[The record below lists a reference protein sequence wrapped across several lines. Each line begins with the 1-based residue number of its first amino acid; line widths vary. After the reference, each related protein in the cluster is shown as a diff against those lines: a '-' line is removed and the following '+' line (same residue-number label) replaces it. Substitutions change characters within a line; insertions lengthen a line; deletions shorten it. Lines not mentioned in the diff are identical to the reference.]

1 MISLASEFTDGK
13 GRHAHGW
20 LFYDADCEFCTR
32 LARWVAPRL
41 RKHEFGVAPLQDRRV
56 RELLGLS
63 PEALMREMHVV
74 LEDGSQFGGADAAVA
89 LAARIWWAAPLG
101 LAREDAGHDVCA
113 ARGISL
119 GGRAPEMRGGEL
131 LERSRPHADL
141 IAGVFSWPRQISVAS
156 SYESPT

>member
-13 GRHAHGW
+13 GRHARGW

-32 LARWVAPRL
+32 LARCVAPRL
-41 RKHEFGVAPLQDRRV
+41 RRREFDVAPLQDRRV

-89 LAARIWWAAPLG
+89 LAARVWWAAPLAW
-101 LAREDAGHDVCA
+101 LAKLPGMMAVLRTAYRWVAAHRKCA
-113 ARGISL
+113 AVNCSNVH
-119 GGRAPEMRGGEL
+119 AA
-131 LERSRPHADL
+131 SRP
-141 IAGVFSWPRQISVAS
+141 
-156 SYESPT
+156 